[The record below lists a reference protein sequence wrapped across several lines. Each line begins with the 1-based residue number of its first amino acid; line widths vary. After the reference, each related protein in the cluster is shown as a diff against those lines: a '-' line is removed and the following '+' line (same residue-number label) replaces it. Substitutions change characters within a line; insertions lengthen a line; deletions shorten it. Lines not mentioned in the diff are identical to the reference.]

1 MSLNWSSQLSVIC
14 GEQHVPLEARNTCES
29 LSGFQFVL
37 GTAWASWSRDACES
51 LRGFYFVLGTTWASW
66 SRDTCESLGD
76 VKTRKS
82 KALTRV
88 SVLKGTHV
96 AKNVRLLL
104 SAPIYGAFYLKPFLV
119 FLSRRKSTEHL
130 VPSCV
135 SQARTKSW

>member
-1 MSLNWSSQLSVIC
+1 MQIKDKLGNCLSQTVTYLSLNWSSQLSVIC

-37 GTAWASWSRDACES
+37 GTAWASWSRD
-51 LRGFYFVLGTTWASW
+51 
-66 SRDTCESLGD
+66 TCESLGD

-88 SVLKGTHV
+88 SVLKGTNV

-104 SAPIYGAFYLKPFLV
+104 SAPIYGALYLKPFLV
-119 FLSRRKSTEHL
+119 FLSHRKSTEHL